1 MESELLN
8 MWSESFC
15 CFTWRVYNQKPGC
28 LSPIQ
33 ESGFQPGESIPR
45 ASDMPV
51 YEYQCETCQLR
62 FEKLQRFSDSSL
74 TECPNCG
81 GPVHRVMQPVGV
93 IFKGSGF
100 YVTDNR
106 GKSSTMPPTKR
117 EGEGK
122 SAEGEGK
129 SEGKSAEGVS
139 SAPPVGSAPKA
150 VDGQSSRTGE
160 Q

>member
-8 MWSESFC
+8 MRSERFC
-15 CFTWRVYNQKPGC
+15 CLTWRVYNQELGC

-33 ESGFQPGESIPR
+33 ESGFQPGESISR
-45 ASDMPV
+45 APDMPV
-51 YEYQCETCQLR
+51 YEYQCETCRLR
-62 FEKLQRFSDSSL
+62 FEKLQRFSDSPL

-106 GKSSTMPPTKR
+106 GKSSTMPPPKR
-117 EGEGK
+117 EGEGKTEGK
-122 SAEGEGK
+122 SAEGE
-129 SEGKSAEGVS
+129 S
-139 SAPPVGSAPKA
+139 SAPTVDSAPKA
-150 VDGQSSRTGE
+150 TESQSSRPGE

>member
-8 MWSESFC
+8 MRSERFC
-15 CFTWRVYNQKPGC
+15 CLTWRVYNQELGC

-33 ESGFQPGESIPR
+33 ESGFQPGESISR
-45 ASDMPV
+45 APDMPV
-51 YEYQCETCQLR
+51 YEYQCETCRLR
-62 FEKLQRFSDSSL
+62 FEKLQRFSDSPL

-100 YVTDNR
+100 YITDNR

-122 SAEGEGK
+122 S
-129 SEGKSAEGVS
+129 EGKSAEGES
-139 SAPPVGSAPKA
+139 SAPTVDSAPKA
-150 VDGQSSRTGE
+150 TESQSSRPGE